1 MTARILRDA
10 NRAPTLAE
18 YDAIPSVFE
27 YRELFC
33 ILEVFDTNNVL
44 DLNDEVVSKA
54 IVESRRMLDDIR
66 CTRDIV
72 RFVDKRNSCDCLKS
86 IYNELKKTTTR
97 QNLCHNCNQ
106 MKHHKDIKACSKCNT
121 ALYCSRECQ
130 LAHWPEHKDGCKRL
144 RELFACEML
153 NE

>member
-1 MTARILRDA
+1 MTVCILQDA
-10 NRAPTLAE
+10 NRASTLAE
-18 YDAIPSVFE
+18 FNAPASVLY

-33 ILEVFDTNNVL
+33 ILEVLDRNNVMG
-44 DLNDEVVSKA
+44 LNDEVVSKA
-54 IVESRRMLDDIR
+54 IVESRRMVDDIR
-66 CTRDIV
+66 CTRGIV

-86 IYNELKKTTTR
+86 IYNELKTTTKR
-97 QNLCHNCNQ
+97 QNLCHYCGQ